1 MINRTQVYRWA
12 LPTLLAIL
20 TLSACTGQSGTPTE
34 TVLGT
39 GEVKE
44 VTLVDT
50 VEASGSISP
59 RQVASVGWET
69 SGAIADVATQ
79 VGQQVESGDILMTLD
94 PNSVPNSLIL
104 AQLNLVEMTSPTAI
118 SAAQNAV
125 IEAQNAVDDAQ
136 VDRNNLDYV
145 NQGAID
151 DAYAQYVLA
160 EQKFQAAKENFDRLS
175 YKSEDDPGRAMAY
188 QSMYAAQVS
197 RDSALYKYNSLS
209 GKPTNLSYEEAD
221 STLTMAQYRLEEA
234 QNYLKALLGEEVPP
248 DATGDSLL
256 KLKETRMTV
265 DSLNLRAP
273 FAGTVSAI
281 YDQEGIVVANNR
293 SSVVL
298 VDRSKL
304 YVTVQLT
311 ENDVVRLSIGNSA
324 SIIVEALPELAL
336 TGKVITI
343 NPIGVVD
350 QGVVYY
356 DVQVELD
363 QANDQIPLNSTAS
376 VTIQIGEPQ
385 LGLAVPVSAIQ
396 SDDQGEYVL
405 ISANGGSQRVEVV
418 SGRILEDD
426 TVVIQGDVE
435 VGDQVVLVQQSTS
448 STTTGSG
455 VGGAGF
461 LMGRQP

>member
-1 MINRTQVYRWA
+1 MINRMKVYHWII
-12 LPTLLAIL
+12 PTLLVIL
-20 TLSACTGQSGTPTE
+20 TLSACTGQSSTPTE
-34 TVLGT
+34 AVLGT
-39 GEVKE
+39 GEVTE
-44 VTLVDT
+44 VTLLDT

-59 RQVASVGWET
+59 RQVASVSWET
-69 SGAIADVATQ
+69 SGAISTVAVQ

-125 IEAQNAVDDAQ
+125 IEAQNAVKDAQ
-136 VDRNNLDYV
+136 IDRNNLDYV

-197 RDSALYKYNSLS
+197 RDSALYKYNNLA
-209 GKPTNLSYEEAD
+209 GKPTDLTYEESD
-221 STLTMAQYRLEEA
+221 SALALAQYRLEETR
-234 QNYLKALLGEEVPP
+234 NYLKALQGEEVPL

-273 FAGTVSAI
+273 FAGIVSAI

-324 SIIVEALPELAL
+324 SIVVEALPELAL
-336 TGKVITI
+336 TGQVIAI

-356 DVQVELD
+356 DVLVELD
-363 QANDQIPLNSTAS
+363 QASEQIPLNGTTS
-376 VTIQIGEPQ
+376 VTIQIGVPQ
-385 LGLAVPVSAIQ
+385 IGYAVPVTAIQ
-396 SDDQGEYVL
+396 NDDQGEYVM
-405 ISANGGSQRVEVV
+405 ISANGSTQRVEVV
-418 SGRILEDD
+418 SGQILEDD
-426 TVVIQGDVE
+426 QVVIQGDVE

-448 STTTGSG
+448 STTTGQG